1 MKYIVKLKYN
11 FIIVDETKFFLIYIF
26 KGKRLKRE
34 EQILFGIFVWFQSN
48 GQMDTDLMK
57 QYVDYLNEVRT
68 NNEFKDLIIIVYNS
82 FKKHLEKTVKE
93 KF

>member
-48 GQMDTDLMK
+48 G
-57 QYVDYLNEVRT
+57 
-68 NNEFKDLIIIVYNS
+68 
-82 FKKHLEKTVKE
+82 
-93 KF
+93 

>member
-1 MKYIVKLKYN
+1 
-11 FIIVDETKFFLIYIF
+11 
-26 KGKRLKRE
+26 
-34 EQILFGIFVWFQSN
+34 
-48 GQMDTDLMK
+48 MDTDLMK